1 MLDAAQT
8 GDLIDDRVEKDMT
21 ARLLKQLTAGDYQAA
36 ARKITRTPAR
46 TLDEVRAAERRKQS
60 RRTAGRRR
68 API

>member
-1 MLDAAQT
+1 MLDAPQT
-8 GDLIDDRVEKDMT
+8 GDDRFEKDMT
-21 ARLLKQLTAGDYQAA
+21 ARLPKRLTAGDYQAA